1 MREKQ
6 IEERKKYLALQWYY
20 FKSRELIQELE
31 RKLDSASRPKGQG
44 RGLSPRSAGNQAGI
58 GGLGDRRIHKTLSE
72 DS

>member
-1 MREKQ
+1 MDEKQ
-6 IEERKKYLALQWYY
+6 IEERKKYLVLQVFYI
-20 FKSRELIQELE
+20 KIKELVEDLE
-31 RKLDSASRPKGQG
+31 KKLDSASRPKGQG